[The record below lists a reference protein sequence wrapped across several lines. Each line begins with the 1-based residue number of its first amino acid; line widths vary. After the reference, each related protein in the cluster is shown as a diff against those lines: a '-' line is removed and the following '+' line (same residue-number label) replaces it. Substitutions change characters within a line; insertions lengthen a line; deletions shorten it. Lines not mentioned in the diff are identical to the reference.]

1 MVTVPSSYIVFC
13 EPGSSLLAKTTGD
26 FMKHSLSAQRCLEV
40 KCECAKFKGHEKS
53 GFDWQRIESGVFTP
67 SLGAYHPFFF
77 VVLFSAVKLTT
88 LGQINI
94 YFHFTLS
101 TFQSLYFFFPF
112 TWLKMFSQYF
122 YRRLFQSQLPAP
134 SEAVHC
140 KLRWNGDLAGC
151 SGLFHWEDLALGC
164 LDIERG
170 WEHFSDGEMPHC
182 GVPPDETNWTQGQ
195 TEVTEEARERESK
208 VGAECYCKRSGHLT
222 LFLACE

>member
-1 MVTVPSSYIVFC
+1 MFGGLLHFLTFLLGEFECYSRHLNHDLSPSDSRIKMVTVPSSYIVFC

-26 FMKHSLSAQRCLEV
+26 FTKHSLSAQRCLEV
-40 KCECAKFKGHEKS
+40 KCECSKFKGNEKS

-122 YRRLFQSQLPAP
+122 YRCLFQSQYLVKQCIPN
-134 SEAVHC
+134 
-140 KLRWNGDLAGC
+140 W
-151 SGLFHWEDLALGC
+151 
-164 LDIERG
+164 
-170 WEHFSDGEMPHC
+170 GEMETWQ
-182 GVPPDETNWTQGQ
+182 GVVVCSIGKIWP
-195 TEVTEEARERESK
+195 
-208 VGAECYCKRSGHLT
+208 
-222 LFLACE
+222 